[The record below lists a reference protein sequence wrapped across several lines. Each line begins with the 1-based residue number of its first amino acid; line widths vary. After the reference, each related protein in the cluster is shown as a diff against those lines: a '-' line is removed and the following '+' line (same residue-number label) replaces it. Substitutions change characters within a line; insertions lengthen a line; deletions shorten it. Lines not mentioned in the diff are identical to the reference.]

1 MSKEYIFDDSVV
13 FDAVD
18 EALANLDIDAKEKE
32 LSEDD
37 FLMPDERE
45 LVNKGEY
52 DEYNFEEEELEDDD
66 YYSED
71 DV

>member
-52 DEYNFEEEELEDDD
+52 DEYNFEEDELEDDD